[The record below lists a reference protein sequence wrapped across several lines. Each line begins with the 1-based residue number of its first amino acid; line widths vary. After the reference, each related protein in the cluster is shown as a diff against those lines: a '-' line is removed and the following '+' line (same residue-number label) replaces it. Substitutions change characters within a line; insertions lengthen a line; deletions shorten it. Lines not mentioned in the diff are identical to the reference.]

1 MPMPLIPA
9 QSPDG
14 VRRPER
20 YLGAF
25 PIGPWSASP
34 PPILGPEPEES
45 HFPKRCR
52 LFGQVIALLLNEP
65 YMRMQAGPERPFV
78 LSAQR
83 RRFSASLGF
92 SATLE
97 WRGL

>member
-1 MPMPLIPA
+1 VVGI
-9 QSPDG
+9 
-14 VRRPER
+14 
-20 YLGAF
+20 
-25 PIGPWSASP
+25 ASTD
-34 PPILGPEPEES
+34 LGPRTRGV